1 MTRGDGLLITYSDTG
16 LGEQGMIDTN
26 FTATMTMKEGPKA
39 SVDVLLDVFGKRE
52 RVQEKNLKRFQFT
65 QESIKNQ
72 WSPNTAPAIT
82 AAHQPPP
89 KPPSIFKSRIC
100 PF

>member
-39 SVDVLLDVFGKRE
+39 SVDVLLDVFGK
-52 RVQEKNLKRFQFT
+52 VVNF
-65 QESIKNQ
+65 
-72 WSPNTAPAIT
+72 
-82 AAHQPPP
+82 
-89 KPPSIFKSRIC
+89 
-100 PF
+100 